1 MCGLAERR
9 MRRSDS
15 TIDNR
20 RMVATVILIG
30 APGSGKSSVL
40 EALAMR
46 LEIDGVAH
54 GAIESEQLA
63 RGFPLLPGG
72 SWTGQLA
79 AVLKLQRDAGRELFL
94 IAATTESAS
103 ELGAVVAAS
112 GAERRLVVCLS
123 APAEVVAE
131 RLQRREPDRWPGK
144 AGLVA
149 HAWALAATIPRID
162 GIDLTIDTSGRDAE
176 AVAGEV
182 YARMRLEGLCVTR

>member
-1 MCGLAERR
+1 
-9 MRRSDS
+9 
-15 TIDNR
+15 
-20 RMVATVILIG
+20 MVAAVILIG

-40 EALAMR
+40 DALATR
-46 LEIDGVAH
+46 LEIEGVAH

-63 RGFPLLPGG
+63 RGFPLLQGG
-72 SWTGQLA
+72 DWTEQLA
-79 AVLKLQRDAGRELFL
+79 AVLMLQRDAGRELFL
-94 IAATTESAS
+94 IAATTESDE
-103 ELGAVVAAS
+103 ELRGVVQAA

-144 AGLVA
+144 AALVA
-149 HAWALAATIPRID
+149 HARALAAMVPQID

-182 YARMRLEGLCVTR
+182 YAQMRRGGICDVTS